1 LLLLRQIQLLL
12 RSSRSSMTLLPHQRA
27 ALFGNGITLPKLACV
42 AGEPSGDLLAA
53 PVLSALNQI
62 PDMAGLEVYGI
73 GGPRMQAEGM
83 RSDWPM
89 ETLSVRGYVEAIKQ
103 LPAILKLR
111 KELIQNLLNEG
122 RPDVYLG
129 IDAPDFNLGV
139 ELQLRKAGIPT
150 LHLVSPSI
158 WAWRAGRIKKISQSV
173 ERMLCIFPFETEI
186 YDKAGVASTY
196 VGHPLA
202 SEIPL
207 EPNIEQ
213 AREKLSK
220 HLKIP
225 TSSLE
230 GLVIAVLPG
239 SRGSEIELIA
249 PVFFETMQIL
259 SERLKGQKLHF
270 LIPVATPRLRE
281 PLEQLLLKTKNTN
294 PDIQIH
300 LLDGMADEV
309 LEASD
314 VVLIASGTATLQAAL
329 WKKPMVISY
338 KVPWLTAQ
346 IMKRQGYMPYVGLPN
361 ILCGEFV
368 VPELLQDDATQEKL
382 ANAVQAWLDHPA
394 KVARL
399 KERFAQM
406 HETLRRPTG
415 LLVAQAIAQTIA
427 NNRKKQVSA

>member
-1 LLLLRQIQLLL
+1 
-12 RSSRSSMTLLPHQRA
+12 M
-27 ALFGNGITLPKLACV
+27 PKLACV

-111 KELIQNLLNEG
+111 KELIADLLGEG
-122 RPDVYLG
+122 RPNVFLG
-129 IDAPDFNLGV
+129 VDAPDFNLGV

-158 WAWRAGRIKKISQSV
+158 WAWRAGRIKKIAQAV
-173 ERMLCIFPFETEI
+173 DRMLCIFPFETEI
-186 YDKAGVASTY
+186 YDRAGVASTY

-207 EPNIEQ
+207 EPNSNQ
-213 AREKLSK
+213 ARTR
-220 HLKIP
+220 IAQ
-225 TSSLE
+225 TLE
-230 GLVIAVLPG
+230 LQRSALDGLVVAVLPG
-239 SRGSEIELIA
+239 SRASEIELIA
-249 PVFFETMQIL
+249 PVFFETMQML
-259 SERLKGQKLHF
+259 ADQLRGQQLQF
-270 LIPVATPRLRE
+270 LIPVATPKLRK
-281 PLEQLLLKTKNTN
+281 PLEQLLLKAQQSN

-300 LLDGMADEV
+300 LLDGKADDV
-309 LEASD
+309 LEACD

-346 IMKRQGYMPYVGLPN
+346 IMKRQGYLPYVGLPN

-368 VPELLQDDATQEKL
+368 VPELLQDDATAKNLTVALVDWLNHPEK
-382 ANAVQAWLDHPA
+382 V
-394 KVARL
+394 VRL
-399 KERFAQM
+399 KERFTQM

-415 LLVAQAIAQTIA
+415 LLVAQAVAQTIT
-427 NNRKKQVSA
+427 NQRKGKATS

>member
-1 LLLLRQIQLLL
+1 
-12 RSSRSSMTLLPHQRA
+12 M
-27 ALFGNGITLPKLACV
+27 PKLACV

-111 KELIQNLLNEG
+111 KELIQNLTGEG

-129 IDAPDFNLGV
+129 VDAPDFNLGV
-139 ELQLRKAGIPT
+139 ELHLRKAGIPT
-150 LHLVSPSI
+150 LHFVSPSI
-158 WAWRAGRIKKISQSV
+158 WAWRAGRIQKISEAV

-186 YDKAGVASTY
+186 YDRAGVASTY

-207 EPNIEQ
+207 EPNTNQ
-213 AREKLSK
+213 AREKIAKELKLSSNV
-220 HLKIP
+220 LDGI
-225 TSSLE
+225 
-230 GLVIAVLPG
+230 VIAVLPG

-249 PVFFETMQIL
+249 PVFFETMQL
-259 SERLKGQKLHF
+259 LTKKLKGQKLHF
-270 LIPVATPRLRE
+270 LVPVATSRLRA
-281 PLEQLLLKTKNTN
+281 PLEQLLLQAKNLN
-294 PDIQIH
+294 PDIQIQ

-314 VVLIASGTATLQAAL
+314 VVLIASGTATLQAAP

-346 IMKRQGYMPYVGLPN
+346 IMKRQGYLPYVGLPN

-368 VPELLQDDATQEKL
+368 VPELLQNEATSEKL
-382 ANAVQAWLDHPA
+382 AQALIDWLNHPNKIA
-394 KVARL
+394 ELKAR
-399 KERFAQM
+399 FSQM

-415 LLVAQAIAQTIA
+415 LLVAQAVAQTIQ
-427 NNRKKQVSA
+427 NNRQKRAVA

>member
-1 LLLLRQIQLLL
+1 
-12 RSSRSSMTLLPHQRA
+12 M
-27 ALFGNGITLPKLACV
+27 PKLACV
-42 AGEPSGDLLAA
+42 AGEPSGDLLSA

-111 KELIQNLLNEG
+111 QELIQNLIGEG

-139 ELQLRKAGIPT
+139 ELHLRKAGIPT

-158 WAWRAGRIKKISQSV
+158 WAWRAGRIKKISQAV

-186 YDKAGVASTY
+186 YDRAGVASTY

-207 EPNIEQ
+207 EPNTNQ
-213 AREKLSK
+213 AREKIIK
-220 HLKIP
+220 TLKLP
-225 TSSLE
+225 ST
-230 GLVIAVLPG
+230 GLDGVVIAVLPG
-239 SRGSEIELIA
+239 SRSSEIELIA
-249 PVFFETMQIL
+249 PVFFETIVLLAQ
-259 SERLKGQKLHF
+259 RLQGQKLSF
-270 LIPVATPRLRE
+270 LIPVATPRLRS
-281 PLEQLLLKTKNTN
+281 PLEELLLKTKNSH
-294 PDIQIH
+294 PDVQIH

-346 IMKRQGYMPYVGLPN
+346 IMKRQGYLPYVGLPN

-368 VPELLQDDATQEKL
+368 VPELLQDDATSEKL
-382 ANAVQAWLDHPA
+382 AQALIDWLNHPN
-394 KVARL
+394 KVTELKAR
-399 KERFAQM
+399 FSQM

-415 LLVAQAIAQTIA
+415 LLVAQAVSQTIT
-427 NNRKKQVSA
+427 NSRQKRVQS

>member
-1 LLLLRQIQLLL
+1 M
-12 RSSRSSMTLLPHQRA
+12 S
-27 ALFGNGITLPKLACV
+27 KLACV

-53 PVLSALNQI
+53 PVLSALKQI
-62 PDMAGLEVYGI
+62 PDTSNLEVYGI
-73 GGPRMQAEGM
+73 GGPRMQAEGL

-111 KELIQNLLNEG
+111 KELISNLTGEG

-139 ELQLRKAGIPT
+139 ELALRKAGIPT
-150 LHLVSPSI
+150 LHFVSPSI
-158 WAWRAGRIKKISQSV
+158 WAWRAGRITKIRQAV

-186 YDKAGVASTY
+186 YERAGISATY

-207 EPNIEQ
+207 EPNPASAKQRIEQ
-213 AREKLSK
+213 ALNLSTNA
-220 HLKIP
+220 LNGIVV
-225 TSSLE
+225 S
-230 GLVIAVLPG
+230 VLPG

-249 PVFFETMQIL
+249 PVFFETMAEL
-259 SERLKGQKLHF
+259 VKRMPGQSLHF
-270 LIPVATPRLRE
+270 VIPVATLRLRA
-281 PLEQLLLKTKNTN
+281 PLEALLKNTLEKNPSLN
-294 PDIQIH
+294 IYLI
-300 LLDGMADEV
+300 DGEADAV
-309 LEASD
+309 LEAAD

-346 IMKRQGYMPYVGLPN
+346 IMKRQGYLPYVGLPN

-368 VPELLQDDATQEKL
+368 VPELLQDDATPSKL
-382 ANAVQAWLDHPA
+382 ADALLAWLNNPS
-394 KVARL
+394 KVNQL
-399 KERFAQM
+399 KTRFAEM

-415 LLVAQAIAQTIA
+415 LLVAQAVAQTITA
-427 NNRKKQVSA
+427 TKSRNSV

>member
-1 LLLLRQIQLLL
+1 
-12 RSSRSSMTLLPHQRA
+12 M
-27 ALFGNGITLPKLACV
+27 PKLACV

-111 KELIQNLLNEG
+111 KELIQHLTGEG

-129 IDAPDFNLGV
+129 VDAPDFNLGV
-139 ELQLRKAGIPT
+139 ELHLRKAGIPT

-158 WAWRAGRIKKISQSV
+158 WAWRAGRIKKISQAV

-186 YDKAGVASTY
+186 YDRAGVASTY

-207 EPNIEQ
+207 EPNPGQ
-213 AREKLSK
+213 AREKITQALKLSNNA
-220 HLKIP
+220 LDGI
-225 TSSLE
+225 
-230 GLVIAVLPG
+230 VVAVLPG

-249 PVFFETMQIL
+249 PVFFETMQL
-259 SERLKGQKLHF
+259 LAKQLLGQKLSF
-270 LIPVATPRLRE
+270 LIPVATPRLRA
-281 PLEQLLLKTKNTN
+281 PLEALLLKTKSNH
-294 PDIQIH
+294 PDIKVH

-309 LEASD
+309 LESSD

-346 IMKRQGYMPYVGLPN
+346 IMTRQGYLPYVGLPN

-368 VPELLQDDATQEKL
+368 VPELLQNDATPQKL
-382 ANAVQAWLDHPA
+382 AKALQEWLNHPS
-394 KVARL
+394 KVAEL
-399 KERFAQM
+399 KVRFAQM

-415 LLVAQAIAQTIA
+415 LLVAQAVVQTIA
-427 NNRKKQVSA
+427 NSRHKRVDS

>member
-1 LLLLRQIQLLL
+1 
-12 RSSRSSMTLLPHQRA
+12 MTLLRPQRA
-27 ALFGNGITLPKLACV
+27 ASFDNGNTLPKLACV

-73 GGPRMQAEGM
+73 GGPRMQAQGM

-111 KELIQNLLNEG
+111 KELIVNLLGDG
-122 RPDVYLG
+122 RPDVFLG
-129 IDAPDFNLGV
+129 VDAPDFNLGV
-139 ELQLRKAGIPT
+139 ELQLRKVGIPT

-158 WAWRAGRIKKISQSV
+158 WAWRAGRIKKIAQAV
-173 ERMLCIFPFETEI
+173 DRMLCIFPFETEI
-186 YDKAGVASTY
+186 YDRAGVASTY

-207 EPNIEQ
+207 EPNTSQ
-213 AREKLSK
+213 AREKIAQAL
-220 HLKIP
+220 HLDRNGKD
-225 TSSLE
+225 SLG

-239 SRGSEIELIA
+239 SRSSEIELIA
-249 PVFFETMQIL
+249 PVFFETMQL
-259 SERLKGQKLHF
+259 LVKKLQGQKLHF
-270 LIPVATPRLRE
+270 LIPVATPRLRA
-281 PLEQLLLKTKNTN
+281 PLEVLLKATQHQF

-346 IMKRQGYMPYVGLPN
+346 IMKRQGYLPYVGLPN

-368 VPELLQDDATQEKL
+368 VPELLQSDATPEKL
-382 ANAVQAWLDHPA
+382 SAAILDWLNHPS
-394 KVARL
+394 KVTQL
-399 KERFAQM
+399 KERFAKM

-415 LLVAQAIAQTIA
+415 LLVAQAVAQTIMDRRVGRIA
-427 NNRKKQVSA
+427 S

>member
-1 LLLLRQIQLLL
+1 
-12 RSSRSSMTLLPHQRA
+12 MTLLPHLLA
-27 ALFGNGITLPKLACV
+27 ASYGSTRSTLTKLACV
-42 AGEPSGDLLAA
+42 AGEPSGDLLTA
-53 PVLSALNQI
+53 PVLSALKQI
-62 PDMAGLEVYGI
+62 PNMTGIEVYGV

-111 KELIQNLLNEG
+111 KQLIANLLGEE

-139 ELQLRKAGIPT
+139 ELELRKAGIPT

-158 WAWRAGRIKKISQSV
+158 WAWRAGRIKKIAQAV

-186 YDKAGVASTY
+186 YDRAGVASIY

-207 EPNIEQ
+207 EPNTEE
-213 AREKLSK
+213 ARKKIIQLLNLSANT
-220 HLKIP
+220 LDGIV
-225 TSSLE
+225 L
-230 GLVIAVLPG
+230 AVLPG

-249 PVFFETMQIL
+249 PVFFETMQL
-259 SERLKGQKLHF
+259 LTERLKGQKFHF
-270 LIPVATPRLRE
+270 LIPVAAPQLRE
-281 PLEQLLLKTKNTN
+281 PLEQLLLKAKTLN

-346 IMKRQGYMPYVGLPN
+346 IMKRQGYLPYVGLPN
-361 ILCGEFV
+361 ILCEAFV
-368 VPELLQDDATQEKL
+368 VPELLQDDATPEKL
-382 ANAVQAWLDHPA
+382 ASALQDWLEHPV
-394 KVARL
+394 KVAEL
-399 KERFAQM
+399 KERFAQI

-415 LLVAQAIAQTIA
+415 LLVAQAIVQTIA
-427 NNRKKQVSA
+427 STRKQRVV

>member
-1 LLLLRQIQLLL
+1 
-12 RSSRSSMTLLPHQRA
+12 M
-27 ALFGNGITLPKLACV
+27 PKLACV

-73 GGPRMQAEGM
+73 GGPRMQAQGM

-111 KELIQNLLNEG
+111 KELIQNLTGEG

-129 IDAPDFNLGV
+129 VDAPDFNLGV
-139 ELQLRKAGIPT
+139 EFHLRKAGIPT
-150 LHLVSPSI
+150 LHFVSPSI
-158 WAWRAGRIKKISQSV
+158 WAWRAGRIKKISQAV

-186 YDKAGVASTY
+186 YDRAGVASTY

-207 EPNIEQ
+207 EPNTNQ
-213 AREKLSK
+213 ARENITKELKLSSN
-220 HLKIP
+220 LLDGI
-225 TSSLE
+225 
-230 GLVIAVLPG
+230 VIAVLPG
-239 SRGSEIELIA
+239 SRSSEIELIA
-249 PVFFETMQIL
+249 PVFFETMQL
-259 SERLKGQKLHF
+259 LTEKLKGQKLQF
-270 LIPVATPRLRE
+270 LIPVATPQLRP
-281 PLEQLLLKTKNTN
+281 PLEELLLQAKNLN
-294 PDIQIH
+294 PDIRIQ

-346 IMKRQGYMPYVGLPN
+346 IMKRQGYLPYVGLPN

-368 VPELLQDDATQEKL
+368 VPELLQNDATSEKL
-382 ANAVQAWLDHPA
+382 AQALIDWLNHPN
-394 KVARL
+394 KVAEL
-399 KERFAQM
+399 KARFSQM

-415 LLVAQAIAQTIA
+415 LLVAQAVAQTII
-427 NNRKKQVSA
+427 NSRQKRVQS

>member
-1 LLLLRQIQLLL
+1 
-12 RSSRSSMTLLPHQRA
+12 M
-27 ALFGNGITLPKLACV
+27 PKLACV

-62 PDMAGLEVYGI
+62 PDMSGLEVYGI

-83 RSDWPM
+83 DSVWPM

-111 KELIQNLLNEG
+111 KELIAHLLGEG

-150 LHLVSPSI
+150 LHFVSPSI
-158 WAWRAGRIKKISQSV
+158 WAWRAGRIKKIAQAV

-186 YDKAGVASTY
+186 YDRAGVASTY

-202 SEIPL
+202 SDIPL
-207 EPNIEQ
+207 EPNTGA
-213 AREKLSK
+213 AREKMAKTLN
-220 HLKIP
+220 IGI
-225 TSSLE
+225 SSLD
-230 GLVIAVLPG
+230 GIVIAVLPG
-239 SRGSEIELIA
+239 SRSSEIELIA
-249 PVFFETMQIL
+249 PVFFETMQL
-259 SERLKGQKLHF
+259 LTEKLKGQKLHF
-270 LIPVATPRLRE
+270 LIPVATPRLHA
-281 PLEQLLLKTKNTN
+281 PLEQLLLKVKNIN

-346 IMKRQGYMPYVGLPN
+346 IMKRQGYLPYVGLPN

-368 VPELLQDDATQEKL
+368 VPELLQDEATPEKL
-382 ANAVQAWLDHPA
+382 AMAILGWLESPLQ
-394 KVARL
+394 VAQL
-399 KERFAQM
+399 KARFTQM

-415 LLVAQAIAQTIA
+415 LLVAQAISQTIA
-427 NNRKKQVSA
+427 SASKMQRSAQ

>member
-1 LLLLRQIQLLL
+1 
-12 RSSRSSMTLLPHQRA
+12 
-27 ALFGNGITLPKLACV
+27 LPKLACV

-89 ETLSVRGYVEAIKQ
+89 ETLSVRGYVEAIQQ
-103 LPAILKLR
+103 LPAILRLR
-111 KELIQNLLNEG
+111 KQLIAKLLGED

-129 IDAPDFNLGV
+129 VDAPDFNLGV
-139 ELQLRKAGIPT
+139 EHQLRKAGIPT

-158 WAWRAGRIKKISQSV
+158 WAWRAGRIKKISQAV
-173 ERMLCIFPFETEI
+173 ERMLCIFPFETDI
-186 YDKAGVASTY
+186 YERAGVASTY

-207 EPNIEQ
+207 EPNPSQ
-213 AREKLSK
+213 AREKIAQKLGISQVK
-220 HLKIP
+220 LDGV
-225 TSSLE
+225 T
-230 GLVIAVLPG
+230 IAVLPG
-239 SRGSEIELIA
+239 SRGSEIKLIA
-249 PVFFETMQIL
+249 PVFFETMQL
-259 SERLKGQKLHF
+259 LAKRLQGQKLCF
-270 LIPVATPRLRE
+270 LIPVATARLRA
-281 PLEQLLLKTKNTN
+281 PLEQLLLAAKNQN
-294 PDIQIH
+294 PDIRIY

-346 IMKRQGYMPYVGLPN
+346 IMKRQGYLPYVGLPN
-361 ILCGEFV
+361 ILSGEFV
-368 VPELLQDDATQEKL
+368 VPELLQDDATPEKL
-382 ANAVQAWLDHPA
+382 ADAVQDWLEHPV
-394 KVARL
+394 KVAQL
-399 KERFAQM
+399 KERFAIM

-415 LLVAQAIAQTIA
+415 LLVAQAVAQTIA
-427 NNRKKQVSA
+427 SHRQKRVSV

>member
-1 LLLLRQIQLLL
+1 
-12 RSSRSSMTLLPHQRA
+12 MTLLPLLHA
-27 ALFGNGITLPKLACV
+27 ALFGNGTTLPKLACV

-62 PDMAGLEVYGI
+62 PDMSGLEMYGI
-73 GGPRMQAEGM
+73 GGPRMQAQGM

-139 ELQLRKAGIPT
+139 EVELRKAGIPT

-158 WAWRAGRIKKISQSV
+158 WAWRAGRISKISQAV

-202 SEIPL
+202 SEIPP
-207 EPNIEQ
+207 EPNIQ
-213 AREKLSK
+213 HAREQLSQ
-220 HLKIP
+220 HLKIAAA
-225 TSSLE
+225 SLD

-249 PVFFETMQIL
+249 PVFFETMQL
-259 SERLKGQKLHF
+259 LAQRLQGQKLNF

-281 PLEQLLLKTKNTN
+281 PLEQLLRKTKNLN

-346 IMKRQGYMPYVGLPN
+346 IMKRQGYLPYVGLPN
-361 ILCGEFV
+361 ILCCEFV
-368 VPELLQDDATQEKL
+368 VPELLQNDATPEKL
-382 ANAVQAWLDHPA
+382 ANALQEWLEHPA
-394 KVARL
+394 KVAKL

-415 LLVAQAIAQTIA
+415 LLVAQAVVQTIA
-427 NNRKKQVSA
+427 NQRKNRTSV

>member
-1 LLLLRQIQLLL
+1 
-12 RSSRSSMTLLPHQRA
+12 MA
-27 ALFGNGITLPKLACV
+27 KLACV

-111 KELIQNLLNEG
+111 KQLIANLLGEG

-158 WAWRAGRIKKISQSV
+158 WAWRAGRIQKIAKAV
-173 ERMLCIFPFETEI
+173 DRMLCIFPFETEI
-186 YDKAGVASTY
+186 YDRAGIASTY

-202 SEIPL
+202 SDIPL
-207 EPNIEQ
+207 EPNVNE
-213 AREKLSK
+213 ARQKIAQTLS
-220 HLKIP
+220 IP
-225 TSSLE
+225 SNALD

-249 PVFFETMQIL
+249 PVFFNTMQL
-259 SERLKGQKLHF
+259 LADRLKGQKLNF
-270 LIPVATPRLRE
+270 IIPVATPRLRA
-281 PLEQLLLKTKNTN
+281 PLEQLLIDARKNN
-294 PDIQIH
+294 SDIQIH

-346 IMKRQGYMPYVGLPN
+346 IMKRQGYLPYVGLPN

-368 VPELLQDDATQEKL
+368 VPELLQDDASPENL
-382 ANAVQAWLDHPA
+382 ANAVQEWLDHPA
-394 KVARL
+394 KVMEL
-399 KERFAQM
+399 KARFAQM

-415 LLVAQAIAQTIA
+415 LLVAQAVAQTIT
-427 NNRKKQVSA
+427 NSCQKRVGG

>member
-1 LLLLRQIQLLL
+1 
-12 RSSRSSMTLLPHQRA
+12 MTLLPPQRA
-27 ALFGNGITLPKLACV
+27 ASFGNRITLPKLACV

-62 PDMAGLEVYGI
+62 PDISGLEVYGI
-73 GGPRMQAEGM
+73 GGPRMQAEGL

-111 KELIQNLLNEG
+111 KELIQKLLHED

-158 WAWRAGRIKKISQSV
+158 WAWRAGRIKKISQAV

-207 EPNIEQ
+207 EPNSQQ
-213 AREKLSK
+213 AREKLTQ
-220 HLKIP
+220 HLNKRLNKQLKQE
-225 TSSLE
+225 TNSLE

-249 PVFFETMQIL
+249 PVFFETMQLL
-259 SERLKGQKLHF
+259 SNRLQGQKLNF

-281 PLEQLLLKTKNTN
+281 PLEQLLREAKETN

-346 IMKRQGYMPYVGLPN
+346 IMKRQGYLPYVGLPN

-368 VPELLQDDATQEKL
+368 VPELLQDDATAENL
-382 ANAVQAWLDHPA
+382 ANALQEWLEHPN
-394 KVARL
+394 KVAIL

-415 LLVAQAIAQTIA
+415 LLVAQAVAQTIA
-427 NNRKKQVSA
+427 NQRKSKVTA

>member
-1 LLLLRQIQLLL
+1 
-12 RSSRSSMTLLPHQRA
+12 M
-27 ALFGNGITLPKLACV
+27 PKLACV

-111 KELIQNLLNEG
+111 QELIQNFIGEG

-139 ELQLRKAGIPT
+139 ELHLRKAGIPT

-158 WAWRAGRIKKISQSV
+158 WAWRAGRIKKISQAV

-186 YDKAGVASTY
+186 YDRAGVASTY

-207 EPNIEQ
+207 EPNTNQ
-213 AREKLSK
+213 AREKIIK
-220 HLKIP
+220 TLKLP
-225 TSSLE
+225 ST
-230 GLVIAVLPG
+230 GLDGVVIAVLPG
-239 SRGSEIELIA
+239 SRSSEIELIA
-249 PVFFETMQIL
+249 PVFFETIVLLAQ
-259 SERLKGQKLHF
+259 RLQGQKLSF
-270 LIPVATPRLRE
+270 LIPVATPRLRS
-281 PLEQLLLKTKNTN
+281 PLEELLLKTKNSH
-294 PDIQIH
+294 PDVQIH

-346 IMKRQGYMPYVGLPN
+346 IMKRQGYLPYVGLPN

-368 VPELLQDDATQEKL
+368 VPELLQDDATSEKL
-382 ANAVQAWLDHPA
+382 AQALIDWLNHPN
-394 KVARL
+394 KVTELKAR
-399 KERFAQM
+399 FSQM

-415 LLVAQAIAQTIA
+415 LLVAQAVSQTIT
-427 NNRKKQVSA
+427 NSRQKRVQS

>member
-1 LLLLRQIQLLL
+1 
-12 RSSRSSMTLLPHQRA
+12 M
-27 ALFGNGITLPKLACV
+27 PKLACV

-53 PVLSALNQI
+53 PALSALNQI
-62 PDMAGLEVYGI
+62 PDMSDLEVYGI

-83 RSDWPM
+83 DLVWPM

-111 KELIQNLLNEG
+111 KELIAHLLGEG

-150 LHLVSPSI
+150 LHFVSPSI
-158 WAWRAGRIKKISQSV
+158 WAWRAGRIKKIAQAV

-186 YDKAGVASTY
+186 YDRAGIASTY

-202 SEIPL
+202 SDIPL
-207 EPNIEQ
+207 EPNTGT
-213 AREKLSK
+213 AREKMAKTLNIGSG
-220 HLKIP
+220 
-225 TSSLE
+225 SLD

-239 SRGSEIELIA
+239 SRSSEIELIA
-249 PVFFETMQIL
+249 PIFFETMQL
-259 SERLKGQKLHF
+259 LTEKLKGQKLHF
-270 LIPVATPRLRE
+270 LIPVATPRLHE
-281 PLEQLLLKTKNTN
+281 ALEQLLLKAKNLN

-346 IMKRQGYMPYVGLPN
+346 IMKRQGYLPYVGLPN

-368 VPELLQDDATQEKL
+368 VPELLQDEATPEKL
-382 ANAVQAWLDHPA
+382 AMAILGWLESPIQVA
-394 KVARL
+394 QLKV
-399 KERFAQM
+399 RFTQM

-415 LLVAQAIAQTIA
+415 LLVAQAISQTIA
-427 NNRKKQVSA
+427 SASKMQRSTQ

>member
-1 LLLLRQIQLLL
+1 
-12 RSSRSSMTLLPHQRA
+12 MTLLPLLHA
-27 ALFGNGITLPKLACV
+27 ALFGNGTTLPKLACV

-62 PDMAGLEVYGI
+62 PDMSGLEIYGI
-73 GGPRMQAEGM
+73 GGPRMQAQGM

-111 KELIQNLLNEG
+111 KELIQNLLNED

-158 WAWRAGRIKKISQSV
+158 WAWRAGRIKKISQAV

-207 EPNIEQ
+207 EPNTQQ
-213 AREKLSK
+213 AREQLSQ
-220 HLKIP
+220 HLKIAAA
-225 TSSLE
+225 SLD

-249 PVFFETMQIL
+249 PVFFETMQL
-259 SERLKGQKLHF
+259 LAQRLKGQKLNF
-270 LIPVATPRLRE
+270 FIPVATPQLRE
-281 PLEQLLLKTKNTN
+281 PLEQLLRKTMNVN

-300 LLDGMADEV
+300 LLDGMADEA

-346 IMKRQGYMPYVGLPN
+346 IMKRQGYLPYVGLPN

-368 VPELLQDDATQEKL
+368 VPELLQDDATPNKL
-382 ANAVQAWLDHPA
+382 ADALLVWLNSPS
-394 KVARL
+394 KVSQL
-399 KERFAQM
+399 KTRFAEM

-415 LLVAQAIAQTIA
+415 LLVAQAVAQTITA
-427 NNRKKQVSA
+427 AKHRVIA

>member
-1 LLLLRQIQLLL
+1 
-12 RSSRSSMTLLPHQRA
+12 M
-27 ALFGNGITLPKLACV
+27 PKLACV

-111 KELIQNLLNEG
+111 KELIQNLLNGG

-139 ELQLRKAGIPT
+139 ELQLRKAGIPI

-158 WAWRAGRIKKISQSV
+158 WAWRAGRIKKIAQAV
-173 ERMLCIFPFETEI
+173 DRMLCIFPFETEI
-186 YDKAGVASTY
+186 YDKAGVTSTY

-207 EPNIEQ
+207 EPNIQQ
-213 AREKLSK
+213 AREKLSQYLNK
-220 HLKIP
+220 HLKQEAI
-225 TSSLE
+225 SLD

-249 PVFFETMQIL
+249 PVFFETMRL
-259 SERLKGQKLHF
+259 LADRLKGQKLNF

-281 PLEQLLLKTKNTN
+281 PLEQLLRKVKEVNA
-294 PDIQIH
+294 DIQIH
-300 LLDGMADEV
+300 LLDGMSDEV

-346 IMKRQGYMPYVGLPN
+346 IMKRQGYLPYVGLPN

-368 VPELLQDDATQEKL
+368 VPELLQDDATPEKL
-382 ANAVQAWLDHPA
+382 ANALQEWLEHPN
-394 KVARL
+394 KVAVL

-415 LLVAQAIAQTIA
+415 LLVAQAVAQTIA
-427 NNRKKQVSA
+427 NQRKNKASA

>member
-1 LLLLRQIQLLL
+1 
-12 RSSRSSMTLLPHQRA
+12 M
-27 ALFGNGITLPKLACV
+27 PKLACV

-73 GGPRMQAEGM
+73 GGPRMQAQGM

-111 KELIQNLLNEG
+111 KELIQNLTGEG

-129 IDAPDFNLGV
+129 VDAPDFNLGV
-139 ELQLRKAGIPT
+139 EFHLRKAGIPT
-150 LHLVSPSI
+150 LHFVSPSI
-158 WAWRAGRIKKISQSV
+158 WAWRAGRIKKISQAV

-186 YDKAGVASTY
+186 YDRAGVASTY

-207 EPNIEQ
+207 EPNTNQ
-213 AREKLSK
+213 ARENITKELKLSSN
-220 HLKIP
+220 LLDGI
-225 TSSLE
+225 
-230 GLVIAVLPG
+230 VIAVLPG
-239 SRGSEIELIA
+239 SRSSEIELIA
-249 PVFFETMQIL
+249 PVFFETMQL
-259 SERLKGQKLHF
+259 LTEKLKGQKLQF
-270 LIPVATPRLRE
+270 LIPVATPQLRT
-281 PLEQLLLKTKNTN
+281 PLEELLLQAKNLN
-294 PDIQIH
+294 PDIQIQ

-346 IMKRQGYMPYVGLPN
+346 IMKRQGYLPYVGLPN

-368 VPELLQDDATQEKL
+368 VPELLQNEATSEKL
-382 ANAVQAWLDHPA
+382 AQALIDWLNHPN
-394 KVARL
+394 KVAEL
-399 KERFAQM
+399 KARFSQM

-415 LLVAQAIAQTIA
+415 LLVAQAVAQTIT
-427 NNRKKQVSA
+427 NSRQKRVQS

>member
-1 LLLLRQIQLLL
+1 MI
-12 RSSRSSMTLLPHQRA
+12 LLPPPHA
-27 ALFGNGITLPKLACV
+27 ALFGNDRNTLPKLACV

-62 PDMAGLEVYGI
+62 PDMAGLDVYGI

-83 RSDWPM
+83 HSHWPM

-103 LPAILKLR
+103 LPAILRLR
-111 KELIQNLLNEG
+111 KELIAKLLGEG
-122 RPDVYLG
+122 RPDVFLG

-150 LHLVSPSI
+150 LHFVSPSI
-158 WAWRAGRIKKISQSV
+158 WAWRAGRIKKIVQAV
-173 ERMLCIFPFETEI
+173 DRMLCIFPFETEI
-186 YDKAGVASTY
+186 YDRAGVASTY

-207 EPNIEQ
+207 EPNPQ
-213 AREKLSK
+213 LAREKIARTLQ
-220 HLKIP
+220 LP
-225 TSSLE
+225 ANELD

-249 PVFFETMQIL
+249 PVFFETMNL
-259 SERLKGQKLHF
+259 LTHKLKGQKLHF

-281 PLEQLLLKTKNTN
+281 PLEQLLLNTKKSN

-346 IMKRQGYMPYVGLPN
+346 IMKRQGYLPYVGLPN

-368 VPELLQDDATQEKL
+368 VPELLQDDATAEKL
-382 ANAVQAWLDHPA
+382 SAAILDWLNNPE
-394 KVARL
+394 KVAKL
-399 KERFAQM
+399 KERFSQM

-415 LLVAQAIAQTIA
+415 LLVAQAVAQTIT
-427 NNRKKQVSA
+427 NTHKQRASS

>member
-1 LLLLRQIQLLL
+1 
-12 RSSRSSMTLLPHQRA
+12 M
-27 ALFGNGITLPKLACV
+27 PKLACV

-73 GGPRMQAEGM
+73 GGPRMQAQGM

-111 KELIQNLLNEG
+111 KELIQNLTGEG

-129 IDAPDFNLGV
+129 VDAPDFNLGV
-139 ELQLRKAGIPT
+139 EFHLRKAGIPT
-150 LHLVSPSI
+150 LHFVSPSI
-158 WAWRAGRIKKISQSV
+158 WAWRAGRIKKISQAV

-186 YDKAGVASTY
+186 YDRAGVASTY

-207 EPNIEQ
+207 EPNTNQ
-213 AREKLSK
+213 AREKITKELKLSSN
-220 HLKIP
+220 LLDGI
-225 TSSLE
+225 
-230 GLVIAVLPG
+230 VIAVLPG
-239 SRGSEIELIA
+239 SRSSEIELIA
-249 PVFFETMQIL
+249 PVFFETMQL
-259 SERLKGQKLHF
+259 LTEKLKGQRLQF
-270 LIPVATPRLRE
+270 LIPVATPQLRP
-281 PLEQLLLKTKNTN
+281 PLEELLLQAKNLN
-294 PDIQIH
+294 PDIQIQ

-338 KVPWLTAQ
+338 RVPWLTAQ
-346 IMKRQGYMPYVGLPN
+346 IMKRQGYLPYVGLPN

-368 VPELLQDDATQEKL
+368 VPELLQNDATSEKL
-382 ANAVQAWLDHPA
+382 AQALIDWLNHPN
-394 KVARL
+394 KVAEL
-399 KERFAQM
+399 KSRFSQM

-415 LLVAQAIAQTIA
+415 LLVAQAVAQTII
-427 NNRKKQVSA
+427 NSRQKRVQS

>member
-1 LLLLRQIQLLL
+1 
-12 RSSRSSMTLLPHQRA
+12 MTLLPPRHA
-27 ALFGNGITLPKLACV
+27 ASFANVRITLPKLACV

-111 KELIQNLLNEG
+111 KELITNLLGGG

-129 IDAPDFNLGV
+129 VDAPDFNLGV

-158 WAWRAGRIKKISQSV
+158 WAWRAGRIKKISQAV
-173 ERMLCIFPFETEI
+173 DRMLCIFPFETEI
-186 YDKAGVASTY
+186 YDRAGVASTY
-196 VGHPLA
+196 VGHPIA

-207 EPNIEQ
+207 EPNPSH
-213 AREKLSK
+213 AKEKIAQKLDVSK
-220 HLKIP
+220 ETLDG
-225 TSSLE
+225 T
-230 GLVIAVLPG
+230 VIAVLPG

-249 PVFFETMQIL
+249 PVFFETMQL
-259 SERLKGQKLHF
+259 LAKRLQGQRLCF
-270 LIPVATPRLRE
+270 LIPVATPRLRA
-281 PLEQLLLKTKNTN
+281 PLEQLLLAAKNQN

-314 VVLIASGTATLQAAL
+314 AVLIASGTATLQAAL

-346 IMKRQGYMPYVGLPN
+346 IMKRQGYLPYVGLPN

-368 VPELLQDDATQEKL
+368 VPELLQDDATPEKL
-382 ANAVQAWLDHPA
+382 ANAVQDWLDHPG
-394 KVARL
+394 KVAQL
-399 KERFAQM
+399 KERFAIM

-415 LLVAQAIAQTIA
+415 LLVAQAVAQTIA
-427 NNRKKQVSA
+427 NHRHKRVSQ

>member
-1 LLLLRQIQLLL
+1 
-12 RSSRSSMTLLPHQRA
+12 M
-27 ALFGNGITLPKLACV
+27 PKLACV

-62 PDMAGLEVYGI
+62 PDMVGLEVYGI

-83 RSDWPM
+83 RSNWPM

-111 KELIQNLLNEG
+111 KELIANLLGEG

-158 WAWRAGRIKKISQSV
+158 WAWRAGRIQKIAKAV
-173 ERMLCIFPFETEI
+173 DRMLCIFPFETEI
-186 YDKAGVASTY
+186 YDRAGISSTY

-202 SEIPL
+202 SDIPL
-207 EPNIEQ
+207 EPNTNEARQKITQ
-213 AREKLSK
+213 ALS
-220 HLKIP
+220 LP
-225 TSSLE
+225 NNVLE

-249 PVFFETMQIL
+249 PIFFDTMQL
-259 SERLKGQKLHF
+259 LADRLQGQKLNF
-270 LIPVATPRLRE
+270 IIPVATPRLRA
-281 PLEQLLLKTKNTN
+281 PLEQLLLNTKNSN

-300 LLDGMADEV
+300 LVDGMADEV
-309 LEASD
+309 LEAAD
-314 VVLIASGTATLQAAL
+314 AVLIASGTATLQAAL

-338 KVPWLTAQ
+338 KVPWFTAQ
-346 IMKRQGYMPYVGLPN
+346 IMKRQGYLPYVGLPN

-368 VPELLQDDATQEKL
+368 VPELLQDDASPEKL

-394 KVARL
+394 KVKEL
-399 KERFAQM
+399 KARFAQM

-415 LLVAQAIAQTIA
+415 LLVAQAVAQTIT
-427 NNRKKQVSA
+427 NGRQKREGG